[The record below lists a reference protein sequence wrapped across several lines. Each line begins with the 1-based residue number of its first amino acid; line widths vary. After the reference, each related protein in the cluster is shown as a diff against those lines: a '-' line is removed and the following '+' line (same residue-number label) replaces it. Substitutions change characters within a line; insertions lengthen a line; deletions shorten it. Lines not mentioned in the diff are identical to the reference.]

1 MFKRLFIKWTNGIVH
16 WFSLRIH
23 SFVQFRSH
31 GVEQGKKMWKK
42 LAIHFLTFAY
52 PLARFALGKRW
63 GCWRSLIC
71 VTLQSTITIHK
82 QCVQWKKR
90 VTGITS
96 ATMTTMNHIELGHGH
111 TEASALLLFPISHI
125 CNYFYKNSTH
135 QIPSS
140 IDCQNQFVCTDSHF
154 HPARRRKSR
163 RRIIARISMK
173 KNIAFY
179 AFLVITN
186 VQWV

>member
-16 WFSLRIH
+16 WFSLKMHYSLVRSISFSWRRAKKKKCEKISNSFLDFRI
-23 SFVQFRSH
+23 SSRMICTWQ
-31 GVEQGKKMWKK
+31 KMRLLT
-42 LAIHFLTFAY
+42 LAHLRYVAIFNNNSRTM
-52 PLARFALGKRW
+52 
-63 GCWRSLIC
+63 C
-71 VTLQSTITIHK
+71 TM
-82 QCVQWKKR
+82 KKR

-154 HPARRRKSR
+154 HPARRR
-163 RRIIARISMK
+163 IIARISMK